1 MDDKLRRVRHEL
13 EPGDVIEA
21 VATVARIDGVD
32 SSRTHFNV
40 NKCFVTDTDLI
51 AGLLIL
57 GRTHIYMLDGVVEN
71 EEGEVIDA
79 HDAPKRLLFV
89 PGSIVEL
96 DGPQRAQRWFVNNSG
111 HTKMILTHHLG
122 LMRRLLPVVTKSSFS
137 AMLRKS
143 NCIL

>member
-13 EPGDVIEA
+13 EPGDIIEA

-32 SSRTHFNV
+32 SSRMFNHF
-40 NKCFVTDTDLI
+40 FIPLFHSSPI
-51 AGLLIL
+51 SAGLLIL

-79 HDAPKRLLFV
+79 HDAPKRLLFI

-96 DGPQRAQRWFVNNSG
+96 DGPQRARRWQV
-111 HTKMILTHHLG
+111 
-122 LMRRLLPVVTKSSFS
+122 
-137 AMLRKS
+137 
-143 NCIL
+143 

>member
-32 SSRTHFNV
+32 SSRMCAVLSSLAF
-40 NKCFVTDTDLI
+40 LI
-51 AGLLIL
+51 SLTTFFFISAGLFIL

-79 HDAPKRLLFV
+79 HDAPKRLLFI

-96 DGPQRAQRWFVNNSG
+96 DGPQRARRWQVRNQD
-111 HTKMILTHHLG
+111 L
-122 LMRRLLPVVTKSSFS
+122 
-137 AMLRKS
+137 LRKRR
-143 NCIL
+143 